1 MLQTVRKYI
10 SQHNLLT
17 PGATQLVALSG
28 GADSVCLLIVLKQ
41 LGYDVHAVHCNFH
54 LRGDESKR
62 DENFCIQL
70 CDEQKIPLHRTHFD
84 TRTYAELHHVSIEM
98 AARNLRYDYFE
109 QLRQAIQAE
118 NIVVAHHRDDNVETL
133 LLNLVRGTGIAGLCG
148 IRPRNSHVVRPLL
161 CVTRQQIEQWLAAQG
176 QPYITDSTNLIPD
189 VKRNRLRLQVIPLLK
204 QINPALADS
213 IQQTIENLTEAEAV
227 LTDAIQKSI
236 RQVTSQ
242 QNEHQPLIT
251 IHIEE
256 LKKQVSPEQVL
267 YAILADKGYNSKQ
280 IREISKAV
288 DAPVGKLWQS
298 ATHTLAKDRD
308 ALLLGPTPQSHAD
321 APVVLTIPI
330 APIAITGNGRKV
342 IISPCPVDQLDLS
355 HSPRRINVQ
364 ADALHFPLTLRYAQP
379 GDAFRPYGMKGR
391 KLVSDYLTDRKRNYF
406 QRAAQLVLADAQGT
420 ILWLVG
426 ERIAALAAVKDPQAP
441 MYTITLEEDQ

>member
-28 GADSVCLLIVLKQ
+28 GADSVCLLLVLKQ

-148 IRPRNSHVVRPLL
+148 IRPRNAHVVRPLL

-227 LTDAIQKSI
+227 LNDAIQKSI

-242 QNEHQPLIT
+242 QNEHQPIIT

-267 YAILADKGYNSKQ
+267 YAILAGKGYNSKQ
-280 IREISKAV
+280 IREISKAMN
-288 DAPVGKLWQS
+288 APVGKLWQS

-321 APVVLTIPI
+321 APVVLTIPM
-330 APIAITGNGRKV
+330 APITITGNGRKV
-342 IISPCPVDQLDLS
+342 IISPCPADQLDLC
-355 HSPRRINVQ
+355 HSPRRITVQ

-406 QRAAQLVLADAQGT
+406 QRAAQLVLADAQGI